1 MHLITKAEIWNVT
14 ENLVQEI
21 KGGGHRHGKADWT
34 ENLKETKLLFRY
46 ASFSAHLKE
55 KKQALHQDNIQPFC

>member
-21 KGGGHRHGKADWT
+21 KGGGHRHGKADWKFKRNKT
-34 ENLKETKLLFRY
+34 T
-46 ASFSAHLKE
+46 
-55 KKQALHQDNIQPFC
+55 I